1 MSKNANGATREGAQN
16 RSDHISC
23 GRDEERLI
31 EEAAFQM
38 GLPSLRKEVV
48 L

>member
-1 MSKNANGATREGAQN
+1 MSKNANGATGEGAQN

-23 GRDEERLI
+23 GTNEERLI
-31 EEAAFQM
+31 EEAALRM